1 MTALFPVS
9 SIADVRDVFRGKDV
23 TWQFPRTKRSPS
35 SAKSCSSGNGKEDWE
50 GAAAEGPHEHGTAAG
65 WESRMLSVTAFEY
78 LVFDENC

>member
-65 WESRMLSVTAFEY
+65 
-78 LVFDENC
+78 